1 MHFLLVLRASL
12 FCCRQFPP
20 SPGAHSLLHVMWT
33 TDLEIRLFTL
43 ICDHKPAGPDK
54 DDNMAQIV
62 VQINKDRD
70 ASVHFTA
77 PQIWDKLAQF
87 YDLQL
92 CDEIENEPSEEIPR
106 SRTRT
111 PEPRLSKPKPDSK
124 LDSSPKAPDAN
135 ITETKEEAA
144 PDIKNFKIDISA
156 DDRANESSELS
167 DVEGEVADLDEQQLL
182 PPKREAAGR
191 RGRSARE
198 ELVSA
203 EAAADV
209 EVSLQPAAETPQ
221 NEASDLKEEPSAEP
235 APANEPAKT
244 RKRTRSAARLEVAES
259 PRKRPLRA
267 STPTAPKRRTRSEA
281 QEEPQEPEEK
291 KKAPVRGTRGRR
303 GRRK

>member
-1 MHFLLVLRASL
+1 
-12 FCCRQFPP
+12 
-20 SPGAHSLLHVMWT
+20 MWT

-43 ICDHKPAGPDK
+43 ICDYKPAGPDK

-70 ASVHFTA
+70 ASLHFTA

-92 CDEIENEPSEEIPR
+92 CDEIENEPSEEIPP

-111 PEPRLSKPKPDSK
+111 PEPRLSKSKPDSK
-124 LDSSPKAPDAN
+124 LDPSPKSIDAN
-135 ITETKEEAA
+135 ITVTKEEAT
-144 PDIKNFKIDISA
+144 PEIKNFKIDILA

-167 DVEGEVADLDEQQLL
+167 DVEGEVADLDEQQIL
-182 PPKREAAGR
+182 PPKREVAGR
-191 RGRSARE
+191 RGRPARE
-198 ELVSA
+198 EPTPTD
-203 EAAADV
+203 ADADA
-209 EVSLQPAAETPQ
+209 EVSLQAAAETPQ
-221 NEASDLKEEPSAEP
+221 AESSDLKKDPSVEPTPDEP
-235 APANEPAKT
+235 LKT